1 MRYFALLFACILLPL
16 LAGCASLAGD
26 FETRL
31 ACTPDGS
38 EIHVISK
45 YGPMS
50 IGTKLAKV
58 DAFLCAKPPAGVL
71 AGQPMPSLPK

>member
-1 MRYFALLFACILLPL
+1 MRNLFLLLACAL

-38 EIHVISK
+38 EVHVISK

-58 DAFLCAKPPAGVL
+58 DASICPKPP
-71 AGQPMPSLPK
+71 PK